1 MRTLNLIVATNIVAA
16 VLGAQSNPVPLVN
29 DPLSPSSTA
38 PGGPGFT
45 LTVTGTGFVAGS
57 VVNWNGSPRATVF
70 ASSSKLTA
78 SVPQT
83 DIASAGTSSVTVVN
97 PGPGGGA
104 SNSLPF
110 QVTSAIAE
118 VAFTASSPQA
128 VGLTNGI
135 GTIATADIKGDGKID
150 LIVIG
155 LYNTYVLFGNGDG
168 TFGTPVPLNF
178 SGTSLAMGDFNHDG
192 NLDLAIGDCCAGTPM
207 YILLGNGDGTFSA
220 GPNYSADA
228 FSLAAAD
235 VNGDGNLD
243 LIFSGESGE
252 YETGVSVMLGNGD
265 GTFQQPISF
274 SVPNYPE
281 ASSLAVGDFNGDG
294 RLDLAIGTEGAIA
307 IALGNGDGTFQ
318 SGTSIAGASA
328 LLLTADFNG
337 DGILDLAAF
346 TSNTTCQDSAQD
358 VVILLG
364 KGDGTFNQAGSY
376 AAGEC
381 SDSLLA
387 ADFNG
392 DGKLDLAFTDSRLS
406 AVGFETYS
414 FVSAIGLLLGN
425 GDGTFQQAQT
435 TGGQASANL
444 LAAGDFT
451 GRGRPDLATASDAS
465 TTVGIDLQN
474 TVYISPSMVVFGAQ
488 ALNSTAS
495 QQVSV
500 KNLGS
505 APLHITG
512 VALSGA
518 NAADFGIVHDGC
530 QGATL
535 APFYTCDVD
544 VGFTPNILGPLS
556 AFLTFT
562 DSAALGKTS
571 AALTGS
577 GTPMKLTPAGLN
589 FGSVAVGSSSA
600 QKAITAT
607 NTTTSPVQIGGIK
620 VVGADPLEFLVSN
633 TCGTVL
639 RPGQGCSIVVQF
651 APTTTGNQTAAVAFY
666 IKEEQVDNPQHVQLV
681 GDGTQ

>member
-1 MRTLNLIVATNIVAA
+1 MAPLALGRTIRRMRFRWRR
-16 VLGAQSNPVPLVN
+16 P
-29 DPLSPSSTA
+29 
-38 PGGPGFT
+38 
-45 LTVTGTGFVAGS
+45 
-57 VVNWNGSPRATVF
+57 
-70 ASSSKLTA
+70 
-78 SVPQT
+78 
-83 DIASAGTSSVTVVN
+83 
-97 PGPGGGA
+97 
-104 SNSLPF
+104 
-110 QVTSAIAE
+110 
-118 VAFTASSPQA
+118 
-128 VGLTNGI
+128 
-135 GTIATADIKGDGKID
+135 
-150 LIVIG
+150 
-155 LYNTYVLFGNGDG
+155 
-168 TFGTPVPLNF
+168 
-178 SGTSLAMGDFNHDG
+178 
-192 NLDLAIGDCCAGTPM
+192 
-207 YILLGNGDGTFSA
+207 
-220 GPNYSADA
+220 
-228 FSLAAAD
+228 D

-364 KGDGTFNQAGSY
+364 KGDGTFNQAGST
-376 AAGEC
+376 AGEC

-639 RPGQGCSIVVQF
+639 RRGKVAALWFSSLRPRRGTRQRLWRSISRKSRWTIRNTCSSWG
-651 APTTTGNQTAAVAFY
+651 TGLSSGSVSLARLRLYVNGGAVR
-666 IKEEQVDNPQHVQLV
+666 QHLSDSAHDFGGVIARADYCV
-681 GDGTQ
+681 GA